1 MGATGAPKITALE
14 YVMPYM
20 QMSEWEQGEGV
31 TAAVILSVGPGVY
44 WHSGQP
50 ARDSRNKKKIHRWL
64 NIMVMKPL

>member
-1 MGATGAPKITALE
+1 
-14 YVMPYM
+14 M

-64 NIMVMKPL
+64 NIIVMKPL